1 MKFNLKFG
9 ILIFVLLCNLTVAFA
24 QQLNT
29 PKEFQ
34 DIMKYSPIEY
44 FNEVG
49 NQSPT
54 YEVLKT
60 APFSASIST
69 INGSKTLQKAL
80 KKGDKYY
87 KKKKWNKALHCYQK
101 VLGIDKSNIWILR
114 RIGQL
119 LLIKKEYKKAIEYLD
134 KVLLVNPFDFYALE
148 LKADCQV
155 GLKEYGVATR
165 TIALAHLYNRNSFKL
180 RTKLKMIALL
190 DEYQYDD
197 SWQFNFN
204 YKIQK
209 IGQDSIEIIAPND
222 IWKTYGN
229 CKAVWQFDANYKKA
243 KQNDFSS
250 QLDLLE
256 EKECLLNFLIT
267 YESID
272 VKYRNM
278 VKPLAPKL
286 IETIDNKLINA
297 FIQYEI
303 WAVQNPSLMHELTKE
318 ELDQI
323 MMYIF
328 TVRTSLVN

>member
-101 VLGIDKSNIWILR
+101 VLGIDKSTGSLEVGKHADLIIISGHPADPR
-114 RIGQL
+114 SRI
-119 LLIKKEYKKAIEYLD
+119 A
-134 KVLLVNPFDFYALE
+134 KVLIEGRTVFDSDKTPA
-148 LKADCQV
+148 
-155 GLKEYGVATR
+155 
-165 TIALAHLYNRNSFKL
+165 
-180 RTKLKMIALL
+180 ALL
-190 DEYQYDD
+190 
-197 SWQFNFN
+197 
-204 YKIQK
+204 
-209 IGQDSIEIIAPND
+209 
-222 IWKTYGN
+222 
-229 CKAVWQFDANYKKA
+229 AN
-243 KQNDFSS
+243 
-250 QLDLLE
+250 
-256 EKECLLNFLIT
+256 
-267 YESID
+267 
-272 VKYRNM
+272 
-278 VKPLAPKL
+278 
-286 IETIDNKLINA
+286 
-297 FIQYEI
+297 
-303 WAVQNPSLMHELTKE
+303 
-318 ELDQI
+318 
-323 MMYIF
+323 
-328 TVRTSLVN
+328 